1 MNTFNKFSTILIATF
16 AIFFGCEDRTDLTAP
31 AAPSTGT
38 ANFASFVTIGNSLTA
53 GYQSGSLYQ
62 TAQEYSFGNMI
73 AKQVKATYAQ
83 AMVADPGTGGR
94 IEISSLEPFSTKI
107 NSLTGTP
114 LNTTYAA
121 PYNNLGVPGATLYD
135 VLNATSSTTCYS
147 NVFGGSPNPMFD
159 LVLRGNGSQFAQAK
173 AVNPTLLTLWIGNN
187 DILGYATQGGTVPF
201 TPLPNFNAMYA
212 QLADSISSLSSTK
225 VLVANVPNVLGIPY
239 FTTVGGQLKM
249 QGMTHVFITTSSGV
263 AFASLDNNLL
273 TLPASTELA
282 LGKGVSPAT
291 PLSNA
296 VVLDSTEIANVVT
309 IIPQYN
315 ATIQATATA
324 KGWHLVNMDAFF
336 SNVISLTLQG
346 KKLEVDGLKFDAIYV
361 SGGLFSLD
369 GVHPTSQ
376 GYAIIANEFLKVINS
391 KFGAS
396 IPMINVAT
404 IPGSLPFSKA
414 INFGPL
420 GLPIF
425 EKGTFDHLLF

>member
-1 MNTFNKFSTILIATF
+1 MNTTKRFLIIALVSFS
-16 AIFFGCEDRTDLTAP
+16 IFFGCEDRTELTAP
-31 AAPSTGT
+31 APPNTGS
-38 ANFASFVTIGNSLTA
+38 ASFERFVTIGNSLTA

-73 AKQVKATYAQ
+73 AKQVNATFAQ
-83 AMVADPGTGGR
+83 ALVADPGTTGR
-94 IEISSLEPFSTKI
+94 IEISSLEPFATKI
-107 NSLTGTP
+107 NSVSGAP

-121 PYNNLGVPGATLYD
+121 PYNNLGVPGAMLYD
-135 VLNATSSTTCYS
+135 VLNATSSTTCFS

-173 AVNPTLLTLWIGNN
+173 ALNPTLLTLWIGNN

-201 TPLPNFNAMYA
+201 TPVVNFNAMYA
-212 QLADSISSLSSTK
+212 QLADSIASLTATK
-225 VLVANVPNVLGIPY
+225 VLVGNVPNVLGIPY
-239 FTTVGGQLKM
+239 FTTVGGQLKLK
-249 QGMTHVFITTSSGV
+249 GMTHVFIQTNTGV
-263 AFASLDNNLL
+263 TYASLANNLL
-273 TLPASTELA
+273 TLQAATELA

-291 PLSNA
+291 PLSNK
-296 VVLDSTEIANVVT
+296 VVLDSTEIANVLS

-324 KGWHLVNMDAFF
+324 KGWHLVDMDAFF
-336 SNVISLTLQG
+336 TNIITLTAQG
-346 KKLEVDGLKFDAIYV
+346 KKYEVDGLQFDAIYV

-376 GYAIIANEFLKVINS
+376 GYAVIANEFVKVVNS
-391 KFGAS
+391 KFNAS
-396 IPMINVAT
+396 IPHVNVAT
-404 IPGSLPFSKA
+404 IPGSLPFAKA
-414 INFGPL
+414 VQFGKL